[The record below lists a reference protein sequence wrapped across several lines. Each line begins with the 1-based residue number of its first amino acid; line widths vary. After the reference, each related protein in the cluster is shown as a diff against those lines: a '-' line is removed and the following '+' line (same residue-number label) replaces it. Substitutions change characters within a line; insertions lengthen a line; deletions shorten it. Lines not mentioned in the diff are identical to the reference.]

1 MAAAKK
7 KTSAEK
13 ITSVPPTDLYERA
26 DHPVKMRD
34 GASMR
39 ETIESVKSGGVLT
52 LSTVRPRAEGG
63 YEIIAGRRRK
73 LACEAAGLE
82 AIGGTMAL
90 TPAEQISRLKPEEQA
105 KGNLRF
111 TRSTG

>member
-39 ETIESVKSGGVLT
+39 ETIESVKSSGVLT
-52 LSTVRPRAEGG
+52 LGTVRPRAEGG